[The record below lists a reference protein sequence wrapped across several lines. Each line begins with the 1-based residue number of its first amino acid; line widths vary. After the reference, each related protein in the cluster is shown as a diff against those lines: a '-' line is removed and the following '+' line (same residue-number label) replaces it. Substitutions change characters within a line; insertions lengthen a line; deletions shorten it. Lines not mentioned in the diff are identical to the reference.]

1 MVQLYGIDNRYSNKI
16 YTTNKRNLEMVKK
29 NTKLG
34 LFALLV
40 VIILGIALTVY
51 FSGKK
56 SEKTEIP
63 NKKPELTFDTEA
75 VKTINPQAEES
86 SSQEGYRIIE
96 YTSGD
101 EPGKFIDLTL
111 SWENGAGFT
120 GVVDKLIFTRYVG
133 TTKIQ
138 ENIEVSNKDDDSLK
152 DYGGGSITFKGV
164 DIKTGVDV
172 KGENIIKAYY
182 NQFGT
187 DYELATAK
195 LPISED
201 DFNNTLT
208 GPFGDL
214 DVKVTISGETFK
226 LTKSVKKTYY
236 QISHA
241 PGRWFN
247 VNQNSNG
254 TIKFKF
260 DDGTF
265 LKFGGKDTF
274 KLANYK
280 NKKMLL
286 NTDGHV
292 WVHNKQA
299 WKPVSNLDKD
309 DFRFGECD
317 LFGASTIMRSD
328 DKALT
333 PNDSKL
339 WKTPNG
345 EWRAVYQNDGKFVV
359 YKENDSANTV
369 SAATESSGSTKLTLS
384 TNGNIAFRKSGD
396 TLVLSSGGHT
406 FSTAQGLKPPFTFM
420 VSDFGGLHV
429 ISKEGTEVMSR
440 SNQFFGPYSNYHK
453 THAGDLWGYDI
464 KQHAGSTFGECA
476 DHCDKN
482 LYCAGFTHNHDTN
495 NCYTKS
501 YDTRILGVASNNG
514 QNADR
519 WSNTTE
525 NGGTNW
531 DGDQYYQKKI
541 DTICYADRYSNLKDE
556 FGNNG
561 ESLRNHYFSS
571 GIQEGKNAT
580 CDTTQPVN
588 SKKGYYADP
597 DVKYYSNEFDVVK
610 KVGWEGCKDAVK
622 AKGFEIWGVRGA
634 NNQSNWSNTCFGYK
648 KGAAATELE
657 GGQSP
662 LHHFVGCVNGKT
674 LESGCTQ

>member
-1 MVQLYGIDNRYSNKI
+1 
-16 YTTNKRNLEMVKK
+16 MVKK

-86 SSQEGYRIIE
+86 GSQEGYRIIE
-96 YTSGD
+96 YASGD

-133 TTKIQ
+133 TTNIQ

-164 DIKTGVDV
+164 DIKDGVNV

-182 NQFGT
+182 NQIGT

-214 DVKVTISGETFK
+214 DVKVTISDETFK

-328 DKALT
+328 DKALN
-333 PNDSKL
+333 PSDKI
-339 WKTPNG
+339 WKSPNG
-345 EWRAVYQNDGKFVV
+345 EWGAVYQKKDGNFVV
-359 YKENDSANTV
+359 WSNIKEGMTQEDIEKNTYSAY
-369 SAATESSGSTKLTLS
+369 ATSHGSFNLTLS
-384 TNGNIAFRKSGD
+384 ENGNLEFKKDAATIITA
-396 TLVLSSGGHT
+396 SGGHT
-406 FSTAQGLKPPFTFM
+406 FSTTQGLKPPFTFM

-429 ISKEGTEVMSR
+429 ISKEGTEVMS
-440 SNQFFGPYSNYHK
+440 SVNQFFGPYSNYHK
-453 THAGDLWGYDI
+453 THAGDVWGYDI
-464 KQHAGSTFGECA
+464 ATHHGSSFGICA
-476 DHCDKN
+476 DHCDKDIN
-482 LYCAGFTHNHDTN
+482 CAGFSHNHKTN
-495 NCYTKS
+495 NCWTKS
-501 YDTRILGVASNNG
+501 YDARILGVAPKRPD

-519 WSNTTE
+519 WQNTKE
-525 NGGTNW
+525 NGGTEW
-531 DGDQYYQKKI
+531 IDGDQYYQKKI
-541 DTICYADRYSNLKDE
+541 DSLCYRDRYPALKTE
-556 FGNNG
+556 FGNSG
-561 ESLRNHYFSS
+561 ESLRNHYLSS
-571 GIQEGKNAT
+571 GISEGKNAT
-580 CDTTQPVN
+580 CDITRPEN
-588 SKKGYYADP
+588 SKLGYFAPGDDTTGFKDYSSIKKMSAKECSDYVKSKGHE
-597 DVKYYSNEFDVVK
+597 V
-610 KVGWEGCKDAVK
+610 
-622 AKGFEIWGVRGA
+622 WGYRTPA
-634 NNQSNWSNTCFGYK
+634 HDDTNYHNTCLAYTKADLAK
-648 KGAAATELE
+648 KGSLDAYAA
-657 GGQSP
+657 
-662 LHHFVGCVNGKT
+662 HFVGCVNGKT

>member
-1 MVQLYGIDNRYSNKI
+1 
-16 YTTNKRNLEMVKK
+16 MVKK
-29 NTKLG
+29 NTKIG

-40 VIILGIALTVY
+40 VIILGIVLTVY

-56 SEKTEIP
+56 SDETITEIP

-75 VKTINPQAEES
+75 VKTINPQSEES
-86 SSQEGYRIIE
+86 GSQEGYRIIE
-96 YTSGD
+96 YASGD

-120 GVVDKLIFTRYVG
+120 GVVNKLIFTRTAADG

-164 DIKTGVDV
+164 DVKTGVDV

-182 NQFGT
+182 KQIDT

-195 LPISED
+195 LTISED
-201 DFNNTLT
+201 DFNKTLI

-226 LTKSVKKTYY
+226 LTKSIKKTYY

-247 VNQNSNG
+247 VNQNSND

-274 KLANYK
+274 ELAKYK

-328 DKALT
+328 DKALN
-333 PNDSKL
+333 PSDKI
-339 WKTPNG
+339 WKSPNG
-345 EWRAVYQNDGKFVV
+345 EWGAVYQKKDGNFVV
-359 YKENDSANTV
+359 YKENDSKNTV
-369 SAATESSGSTKLTLS
+369 SAYTSSDGSSNLTLT
-384 TNGNIAFRKSGD
+384 TNGNIVFKTDDGIVVKNSIGQ
-396 TLVLSSGGHT
+396 T
-406 FSTAQGLKPPFTFM
+406 FSEKQGLKPPFTFM

-429 ISKEGTEVMSR
+429 ISKEGTEVMGFFI
-440 SNQFFGPYSNYHK
+440 QFFGPYTHYHK
-453 THAGDLWGYDI
+453 THAGDLWGFNVGT
-464 KQHAGSTFGECA
+464 HHGSSFGECA
-476 DHCDKN
+476 DHCDKDIN
-482 LYCAGFTHNHDTN
+482 CAGFSHNHTN
-495 NCYTKS
+495 NNCWLKG
-501 YDTRILGVASNNG
+501 YDTRILGVAPDNG
-514 QNADR
+514 KNADR
-519 WSNTTE
+519 WSNTKE
-525 NGGTNW
+525 NGGTEW
-531 DGDQYYQKKI
+531 IDGDQYYQKKI
-541 DTICYADRYSNLKDE
+541 DSLCYRDRYPDLQDE
-556 FGNNG
+556 FGDNGELLRNDYLNNG
-561 ESLRNHYFSS
+561 IKGGRDP
-571 GIQEGKNAT
+571 T

-588 SKKGYYADP
+588 SKKGYYAGQDQN
-597 DVKYYSNEFDVVK
+597 YSSEFDK
-610 KVGWEGCKDAVK
+610 IKSVGFKGCKDAVE
-622 AKGFEIWGVRGA
+622 AKGYEVWGIRTDPSP
-634 NNQSNWSNTCFGYK
+634 NNCFGYK
-648 KGAAATELE
+648 KGAVVKDQP
-657 GGQSP
+657 GG
-662 LHHFVGCVNGKT
+662 HGTHNHFTGCVNGKT